1 MIKKIQSK
9 ITRYVTARWNKYD
22 ICGNFLIVD
31 TQFQLYVTHKKYTIG
46 QYLNRSS
53 MVVIYF
59 YLHELL

>member
-1 MIKKIQSK
+1 MRVCDYDKKIQSK

-46 QYLNRSS
+46 
-53 MVVIYF
+53 
-59 YLHELL
+59 